1 MVIRLTL
8 VIMLKHIE
16 ISNHCFVTE
25 AGRSIILQTQ
35 IKKVTEKR
43 DQIRGYHKHGGG
55 IEGTG

>member
-1 MVIRLTL
+1 
-8 VIMLKHIE
+8 MLKHIE